1 MPELPEVQTV
11 VNHLKVFEKKH
22 LIDVKVHDHKLIAQ
36 ERIELLKNTLLLS
49 IVRRGKYLLFSF
61 SGNLFLIVHLRMT
74 GQFLLRETQEKHD
87 RAIFFFNNHLPLFFK
102 DTRRFGT
109 FVLTG
114 NPSEV
119 FQKLGREPF
128 DPNFTPEEFY
138 QSLLAK
144 KQALKV
150 LLLDQS
156 FLAGLGNIYTDEALW
171 KAELHPQ
178 KVSSSLSF
186 LQANALFF
194 AIREALQKGLN
205 TGGTSLGEGNANFHA
220 LNGQTGK
227 NQNDLWV
234 YARENKPCIRCK
246 KPIQKIFFQK
256 RGTHFCAFCQKK

>member
-1 MPELPEVQTV
+1 MPELPEVQAV

-22 LIDVKVHDHKLIAQ
+22 LIDVKVRDYKLIAQ
-36 ERIELLKNTLLLS
+36 ERAVLLKNTLLLS

-74 GQFLLRETQEKHD
+74 GQFLIREAEEKYD

-109 FVLTG
+109 FVLTD
-114 NPSEV
+114 NPNEI
-119 FQKLGREPF
+119 FRKLGREPF
-128 DPNFTPEEFY
+128 DPNFIPKEFY
-138 QSLLAK
+138 QSLLVK
-144 KQALKV
+144 RKMLKA

-171 KAELHPQ
+171 KAALHPQ
-178 KVSSSLSF
+178 KVSSTLSF
-186 LQANALFF
+186 LQAKALFY
-194 AIREALQKGLN
+194 AIREVLQKGLN
-205 TGGTSLGEGNANFHA
+205 RGGTSLGEGNANFHR
-220 LNGQTGK
+220 LNGETGK

-234 YARENKPCIRCK
+234 YGRENKPCIRCK
-246 KPIQKIFFQK
+246 ELIQKIFCQQ